1 MNSKR
6 QLATQGLV
14 TALRVRQARNIMP
27 WQALCVF
34 DLAESS
40 GTCVRFDDLNSMEGM
55 YSKKDAT
62 ILVSTNRGFGRKAFT
77 CAHELGHHLFGH
89 GVHVDQLVEF
99 AAKELDPEDFLAD
112 CFAGFLLMPK
122 LAVEKGFT
130 SRGWATRDCTP
141 QQVFV
146 VACWLGVGFE
156 TLVKHMHFSLGIIDA
171 EQKSVLLK
179 SSPRSLRASLLGK
192 EVAEDVFF
200 VDATWTD
207 RAVDLQ
213 VGDLIITPA
222 DCASDGRAIQAV
234 GNGEQGRVFKAV
246 CPGITSRLTIE
257 GQDWAAHVRVSRR
270 GFVGWNIYRN
280 LEDPDHDPK

>member
-14 TALRVRQARNIMP
+14 MALQVRQSRSIMP

-34 DLAESS
+34 DVAESS

-62 ILVSTNRGFGRKAFT
+62 ILVSTNRGFGRRAFT
-77 CAHELGHHLFGH
+77 CAHELGHHVFGH

-99 AAKELDPEDFLAD
+99 AARESNPEDFLAD

-122 LAVEKGFT
+122 LAVDKGFT
-130 SRGWATRDCTP
+130 SRGWAVRDCTA

-146 VACWLGVGFE
+146 VAGWFGVGYE
-156 TLVKHMHFSLGIIDA
+156 TLVKHMHFSLGVIDA
-171 EQKSVLLK
+171 EQKSALLK
-179 SSPRSLRASLLGK
+179 SSPRSLRALLLGT
-192 EVAEDVFF
+192 EVAEDVFV
-200 VDATWTD
+200 VDGTWAD

-213 VGDLIITPA
+213 VGDLIVAPP
-222 DCASDGRAIQAV
+222 DCVSDGAAIKPV
-234 GNGEQGRVFKAV
+234 GSVERGIVFKAV
-246 CPGITSRLTIE
+246 CPGISSRLTIE
-257 GQDWAAHVRVSRR
+257 GTEWAAHVRVSRR
-270 GFVGWNIYRN
+270 GFVGWNMYRN
-280 LEDPDHDPK
+280 LEDPDHGHE